1 MKKEEK
7 KKVIKTQK
15 RTNVHF
21 ILDKSGSMMG
31 VQDATISG
39 FNEYLA
45 NLRKDAKSKY
55 NLSLTLFDTKV
66 EEKYTMK
73 PLEEVEDLS
82 RETYMPDGMT
92 ALYDAVCRTISKI
105 EAGEDKHL
113 VVIMTDGEE
122 NSSQEYTDK
131 DLARMIKE
139 LEKGKNWTFV
149 FLGANQDAW
158 IVGQKMGLSKMNTA
172 TYNNT
177 RGGIKKTMDVLAS
190 CSMSLSESESSSSAA
205 FFSQDDQDII
215 KNSK

>member
-1 MKKEEK
+1 MKKTAK

-21 ILDKSGSMMG
+21 ILDKSGSMMT

-39 FNEYLA
+39 FNEYLS

-55 NLSLTLFDTKV
+55 NLSLTLFDTNV
-66 EEKYTMK
+66 RQKYTMK
-73 PLEEVEDLS
+73 PLEEVEELDRMS
-82 RETYMPDGMT
+82 YMPDGMT
-92 ALYDAVCRTISKI
+92 ALYDAVCQTVSKI
-105 EAGEDKHL
+105 EKGKDKHL

-122 NSSQEYTDK
+122 NSSQEYTAA
-131 DLARMIKE
+131 DLNRMIKE

-190 CSMSLSESESSSSAA
+190 CSASFSQSLSLSSAS
-205 FFSQDDQDII
+205 FFSQDDQNII
-215 KNSK
+215 KDTK